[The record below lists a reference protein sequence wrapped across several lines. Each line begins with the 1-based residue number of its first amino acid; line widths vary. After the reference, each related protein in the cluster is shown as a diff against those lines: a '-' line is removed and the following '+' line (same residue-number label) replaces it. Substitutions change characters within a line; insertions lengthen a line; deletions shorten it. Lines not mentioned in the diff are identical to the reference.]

1 MERAPIRII
10 AHRGASACAPEN
22 TLAAFDAAVRMGVHE
37 VEADARLSADGHPVL
52 IHDAA
57 LERTTNGAG
66 LVRHTSLS
74 DLASLDAGSWWAPLP
89 DKLAP
94 FAGQPPLGGFEG
106 EAVPALRDLF
116 NAFGDAP
123 VYHVDL
129 KDDGPALARRVAG
142 TAAAVGLSS
151 NVIVTGHSLAALE
164 EARRIES
171 RIRIGWT
178 MTRAGGTLDSDHVR
192 LAAERC
198 VTEVVMNAAEAPRWL
213 VRYARRQGLHVRLFG
228 LADGD
233 AVAEAVHAGASALT
247 LDYPSA
253 AAVERIGARAEF
265 EPLPSRL
272 GLAA

>member
-1 MERAPIRII
+1 MERVPLRIV

-52 IHDAA
+52 IHDGA
-57 LERTTNGAG
+57 LERTTDGAG
-66 LVRHTSLS
+66 LVSRASLS
-74 DLASLDAGSWWAPLP
+74 DLASLDAGSWWAPQP
-89 DKLAP
+89 GKLAP

-106 EAVPALRDLF
+106 EALPTLRDLF
-116 NAFGDAP
+116 DTFGDAP
-123 VYHVDL
+123 IYHVDF
-129 KDDGPALARRVAG
+129 KDDGPALARRVADI
-142 TAAAVGLSS
+142 AAAASLSS
-151 NVIVTGHSLAALE
+151 NVVVTGHSLVALE
-164 EARRIES
+164 EARRLDN

-192 LAAERC
+192 LAAERR

-228 LADGD
+228 LTDAD
-233 AVAEAVHAGASALT
+233 AVAQAVHAGASALT

-253 AAVERIGARAEF
+253 AAVERIGARAAF
-265 EPLPSRL
+265 EPLPERL
-272 GLAA
+272 ELAA